1 MARVVDLK
9 QPGAEAVPIGQ
20 PKLQLVRWASD
31 TTSAVLVKGCN
42 SSSDATSLAAASSG
56 GIGASGGGGG
66 GTPPYRDVESGG
78 GQKAAGP
85 LPRAAA
91 LVRTR
96 VEPKTFFA
104 AERTF
109 VSWLNIA
116 VLVMFTSLSL
126 MATNGPGFGGGRQ
139 NGIPQLPDAATTS
152 GAAAA
157 AAAVATGAP
166 SLAPPGTNAA
176 GLVIFDPCPPGSMCH
191 SSQIAGLTMAPVALL
206 FMLYALYMYRK
217 RSAQILRREAVRYD
231 DQRGPL
237 VLTAMLVVVLMV
249 SYVLAM
255 RAAMR

>member
-1 MARVVDLK
+1 MPPLRVH
-9 QPGAEAVPIGQ
+9 
-20 PKLQLVRWASD
+20 S
-31 TTSAVLVKGCN
+31 
-42 SSSDATSLAAASSG
+42 
-56 GIGASGGGGG
+56 
-66 GTPPYRDVESGG
+66 
-78 GQKAAGP
+78 
-85 LPRAAA
+85 
-91 LVRTR
+91 RTA
-96 VEPKTFFA
+96 A

-191 SSQIAGLTMAPVALL
+191 SSQVGAWLAPLSICDNGMVGIAMAKHVLYSHALCIC
-206 FMLYALYMYRK
+206 K
-217 RSAQILRREAVRYD
+217 RSIKQRYHALSSTPLRA
-231 DQRGPL
+231 L
-237 VLTAMLVVVLMV
+237 VPY
-249 SYVLAM
+249 SIPK
-255 RAAMR
+255 